1 MTPLGIFLEP
11 RIFAQKLVWSTPAR
25 AWLWPLKVQRIGR
38 KVTIVRRE
46 LLKEKYD
53 LIVDGFPRSGNSSI
67 AAGLGIRHPELR
79 IRTHC
84 HQAIH
89 VIQAVKHHRKRAVVL
104 LRHPIGAI
112 PSAARHQKWS
122 LFGATAR
129 YCAYYESLLPYLSDV
144 LVVDFSLVEQ
154 RVIDGIA
161 EISSRSGL
169 RSVNGANPVTI
180 ENLRDAVLRLPWGHQ
195 DSTSSWPSVSRE
207 LLTQSLVS
215 QFEANSDLLNRSLRA
230 WTAIRD
236 RSLKA
241 GTLIR

>member
-1 MTPLGIFLEP
+1 MTPLSIVLES
-11 RIFAQKLVWSTPAR
+11 RIFAKGLVWSTPAL

-38 KVTIVRRE
+38 KVSMTRRK
-46 LLKEKYD
+46 LLIENYD
-53 LIVDGFPRSGNSSI
+53 LIVDGFPRSGSSSI

-112 PSAARHQKWS
+112 PSAARHQNWS
-122 LFGATAR
+122 LVGATAH
-129 YCAYYESLLPYLSDV
+129 YCAYYESLLTYLSDI

-154 RVIDGIA
+154 RLIDGIA
-161 EISSRSGL
+161 EVSSRSGL
-169 RSVNGANPVTI
+169 SSVNGANPVTI
-180 ENLRDAVLRLPWGHQ
+180 QNIRDEVLRLPWGHQ
-195 DSTSSWPSVSRE
+195 DSTSSWPSVSRK

-215 QFEANSDLLNRSLRA
+215 QFEASPDLLNRSLRV

-236 RSLKA
+236 RSLMA
-241 GTLIR
+241 GTLIQ